1 MDELRLG
8 PITVRFVHAGPDEP
22 YALLEWV
29 APPRAPAPPVHV
41 HHRTDEG
48 FYVLDG
54 TFAFQLDGETID
66 APKGSHVLVRRG
78 HPHTFWNAG
87 ADTARCL
94 IVLLPAGFEE
104 YFRELAEGLGRAG
117 PEGDA
122 LALRVRL
129 SATHDIEVVEPLVSN
144 AG

>member
-1 MDELRLG
+1 VDELQLG
-8 PITVRFVHAGPDEP
+8 PITVRYVHAGPDEP

-48 FYVLDG
+48 FYVLGG
-54 TFAFQLDGETID
+54 TFAFQLDGERID

-87 ADTARCL
+87 AEIASCL
-94 IVLLPAGFEE
+94 IVLSPAGFAE
-104 YFRELAEGLGRAG
+104 YFRELAEGLERAG

-129 SATHDIEVVEPLVSN
+129 SATHDIEVVEPVVPH